1 MTRHFVTGLFEKEN
15 EVMQIISESLKQELE
30 QCRDRING
38 ALELLSRHLLSQ
50 QSAMEDDELY
60 SQGPQ
65 GAD

>member
-1 MTRHFVTGLFEKEN
+1 MH
-15 EVMQIISESLKQELE
+15 IISESLRKELE

-38 ALELLSRHLLSQ
+38 ALGLLSTHVRVQ
-50 QSAMEDDELY
+50 RDAMEDEELY